1 MAEIPPPCDIH
12 QDIVAFKYPLPHL
25 KRSLKLQRKIRIV
38 AIGSSSTAG
47 EGDVVPYPARLELL
61 LRGGF
66 HDRMIDVLNRGMSG
80 QEAPSELSRFEPD
93 VIGEAPAL
101 VIWQVGTNAVFRKEE
116 FNFDDVAGS
125 IATGLGWLACL
136 STDVV
141 LMDLQ
146 YATAVVVPDEK
157 KRLAIDMVARIS
169 AAAEKAGV
177 NVFRRFALM
186 QHWNLEDGIAMEELI
201 RRDDPNHLHMSDW
214 ATNCITRALYEA
226 IIKAPLATV

>member
-1 MAEIPPPCDIH
+1 MAEIQGHCDTH
-12 QDIVAFKYPLPHL
+12 QDIVGFKYSFPHL
-25 KRSLKLQRKIRIV
+25 TRSLKLQRKIKIV

-61 LRGGF
+61 LRAAF

-125 IATGLGWLACL
+125 IATGLGWLASL
-136 STDVV
+136 PTDVV

-157 KRLAIDMVARIS
+157 KGVRHRHGEADFGCGREGRCQRVSPFRADAALESRRRHCDGRLDPPGRSQSPPYERLGHQLRHAS
-169 AAAEKAGV
+169 A
-177 NVFRRFALM
+177 L
-186 QHWNLEDGIAMEELI
+186 
-201 RRDDPNHLHMSDW
+201 
-214 ATNCITRALYEA
+214 
-226 IIKAPLATV
+226 